1 VVTTFSNFSN
11 TGYRPAQRNKETK
24 RKSSILGRRTRLTIQ
39 EYQELAMR
47 TKNTE
52 LTRDQQLIDGVLGL
66 CGESGEV
73 SDMLKKHLFQGHDF
87 KKEDL
92 INELGDVM
100 WYIALICESQ
110 HLSLNGVMVR
120 NIDKLEK
127 RYPKGFSEEA
137 SINRLV

>member
-1 VVTTFSNFSN
+1 MTV
-11 TGYRPAQRNKETK
+11 
-24 RKSSILGRRTRLTIQ
+24 Q

-47 TKNTE
+47 TKNND
-52 LTRDQQLIDGVLGL
+52 LTREQHLIDGVLGL

-87 KKEDL
+87 KKDDL

-110 HLSLNGVMVR
+110 HLSMNGIMVR

-127 RYPKGFSEEA
+127 RYKDGFSVEA
-137 SINRLV
+137 SINRVV

>member
-1 VVTTFSNFSN
+1 MTV
-11 TGYRPAQRNKETK
+11 
-24 RKSSILGRRTRLTIQ
+24 Q

-47 TKNTE
+47 TKNND
-52 LTRDQQLIDGVLGL
+52 LTRDQLLLDGVLGL

-73 SDMLKKHLFQGHDF
+73 ADMLKKHLFQGHDF

-110 HLSLNGVMVR
+110 HLSLNGIMVR

-127 RYPKGFSEEA
+127 RYKDGFSTEA
-137 SINRLV
+137 SINRVV